1 MTLTPRELST
11 IRRVDVL
18 RGVSVSVEA
27 IGFLILAAMLLLL
40 VQSLRMKK
48 APGI

>member
-1 MTLTPRELST
+1 LAVSTL
-11 IRRVDVL
+11 
-18 RGVSVSVEA
+18 EA
-27 IGFLILAAMLLLL
+27 IGLLILAAMLLLL